1 METDKKTIRLMTAKN
16 ITIIVI
22 SIIATIVA
30 VVLSFV
36 FDLYGYIGT
45 IGGVIINALVFFGVF
60 GALEIDD
67 WTIWLKR
74 LIIKKY
80 KDKKGK
86 LIIKVYDKNLTKKW
100 LTIPVL
106 NIDYHVTNDQT
117 VVWDLRMYST
127 SQVFSLECTINPI
140 TNGITITDA
149 YGKTYKCGK
158 EQFTHNGE
166 RLDVQMTN
174 FNSFLRNYT
183 GERVLYSF
191 NPDSL
196 TLELE
201 K

>member
-30 VVLSFV
+30 VALSFV

-158 EQFTHNGE
+158 EQFTYNGE

-196 TLELE
+196 TLELD